1 MKNQVV
7 VISGGETFE
16 TYDEYLS
23 FLKDFKV
30 DSDYFEEQFGKKGWK
45 DFLEDKL
52 GDKFEVIRLRMPN
65 RENAKYSE
73 WKIWFEKFFPF
84 FNSGIILIGHS
95 LGGIFLAKYLSE
107 NDFPK
112 KIKRV
117 FLVAAPFDSLDSEYT
132 LADFSLPD
140 DLSKFTEQGNKIY
153 LYHSEDDPVVPF
165 VDLGKYKKMLPTAK
179 TIIFNNR
186 EHFNQE
192 EFPEIIEEI
201 KNLTKLIEK

>member
-7 VISGGETFE
+7 IISGGETFE
-16 TYDEYLS
+16 TYEQYLS

-30 DSDYFEEQFGKKGWK
+30 DFDYFEEQFEKKGWK
-45 DFLEDKL
+45 DSLEDKL

-84 FNSGIILIGHS
+84 FNGEIILIGHS

-107 NDFPK
+107 NDFSK
-112 KIKRV
+112 KIKGV
-117 FLVAAPFDSLDSEYT
+117 FLIAAPFDSADSEYN

-140 DLSKFTEQGNKIY
+140 DLSKFMKQGNKIY
-153 LYHSEDDPVVPF
+153 LYHSQDDPIVPF
-165 VDLGKYKKMLPTAK
+165 VDLRKYKKQLPGAEAV
-179 TIIFNNR
+179 IFNDR

-192 EFPEIIEEI
+192 EFPEIVEEI
-201 KNLTKLIEK
+201 KKL